1 MPDTAAPDADAEV
14 ELRDALLDLQRQLR
28 EHRPCAIALIVVG
41 MPAAGRSEVVNRLL
55 EWLDPKHVT
64 VHASDPDPLSKRY
77 PPLWR
82 YWNALPA
89 RGELAI
95 YFLGWYDDYVRGHLL
110 KPALARARGA
120 RMVERIR
127 QLEAM
132 LLADRVRILKVYL
145 HLDRK
150 LQRRRLAQLQAR
162 KATRWRVTAED
173 RWLAKRYQRVRRVM
187 QQCMEL
193 THTETAPWYPIDGAD
208 VEQRSIA
215 VGDLLRQQLQAALH
229 RERVL
234 AQPLQWS
241 TPSPS
246 LAVTS
251 APPQVLAEADYREQ
265 LAQLQR
271 RLALL
276 VRKRRFAKRGAVLAF
291 EGMDAAGKGGA
302 IRRITAVLDARQY
315 RVLPV
320 SAPTPDELARPYL
333 WRFWRAVPPRGHLAI
348 FDRSWYGRVLVE
360 RVRDL
365 TTEVDWQRAYAEIRE
380 FELQLAEAGRVVH
393 KFWLA
398 VGKQEQLTRLEQR
411 AADPLK
417 RFKVDPEDWAN
428 RRYFDAYQS
437 AAQEM
442 IERTHTVHAPW
453 TLVEADDKRHA
464 RLKVLRTLVES
475 IAASLDG

>member
-1 MPDTAAPDADAEV
+1 
-14 ELRDALLDLQRQLR
+14 
-28 EHRPCAIALIVVG
+28 
-41 MPAAGRSEVVNRLL
+41 
-55 EWLDPKHVT
+55 
-64 VHASDPDPLSKRY
+64 
-77 PPLWR
+77 
-82 YWNALPA
+82 
-89 RGELAI
+89 
-95 YFLGWYDDYVRGHLL
+95 
-110 KPALARARGA
+110 
-120 RMVERIR
+120 
-127 QLEAM
+127 
-132 LLADRVRILKVYL
+132 
-145 HLDRK
+145 
-150 LQRRRLAQLQAR
+150 
-162 KATRWRVTAED
+162 
-173 RWLAKRYQRVRRVM
+173 
-187 QQCMEL
+187 
-193 THTETAPWYPIDGAD
+193 
-208 VEQRSIA
+208 
-215 VGDLLRQQLQAALH
+215 
-229 RERVL
+229 
-234 AQPLQWS
+234 
-241 TPSPS
+241 
-246 LAVTS
+246 
-251 APPQVLAEADYREQ
+251 
-265 LAQLQR
+265 
-271 RLALL
+271 
-276 VRKRRFAKRGAVLAF
+276 
-291 EGMDAAGKGGA
+291 
-302 IRRITAVLDARQY
+302 
-315 RVLPV
+315 V